1 MTTGHVFIAISLDG
15 YIARDDGDISWL
27 QSISTEGE
35 DHGYQD
41 FMAGVD
47 GLIMGRETF
56 QKVLE
61 FETWPYS
68 KPVVVM
74 SQSLRQRDVPSRLF
88 ETVHVNAQ
96 PPGALLQSLSSKGW
110 KRAYVDGG
118 QLIQSFMKAGTHR
131 GLNHHAHSS
140 TTGSW
145 ATFVRPLVPRPS
157 AQPHQDHGVSFW
169 FGPVDVSSSIR
180 CLKPAS

>member
-74 SQSLRQRDVPSRLF
+74 SQSLRQRDVPSRLS

-118 QLIQSFMKAGTHR
+118 QLIQSFMKAGLIEDLIITRIPVLLGR
-131 GLNHHAHSS
+131 GRPLFGPLSRDLRLNHIKTTVFPSGLVQS
-140 TTGSW
+140 TYQ
-145 ATFVRPLVPRPS
+145 VRS
-157 AQPHQDHGVSFW
+157 GA
-169 FGPVDVSSSIR
+169 
-180 CLKPAS
+180 

>member
-1 MTTGHVFIAISLDG
+1 MAVASPADCQSGLWYFASMTTGHVFIAISLDG

-74 SQSLRQRDVPSRLF
+74 SQ
-88 ETVHVNAQ
+88 T
-96 PPGALLQSLSSKGW
+96 LS
-110 KRAYVDGG
+110 
-118 QLIQSFMKAGTHR
+118 
-131 GLNHHAHSS
+131 
-140 TTGSW
+140 
-145 ATFVRPLVPRPS
+145 
-157 AQPHQDHGVSFW
+157 
-169 FGPVDVSSSIR
+169 
-180 CLKPAS
+180 